1 MAGIPE
7 AETDIPAT
15 MSKLARSVLDD
26 TFYNIIH
33 DLVSKVHREEKIA
46 RMRSAVVLAKKIGE
60 EETNR
65 LQKQEGALENGSAE
79 LSAATPSNVKQK
91 DSNLVR
97 VETDG
102 AIYENGKVYL
112 KGNPFQTTKEIL
124 CPNCRFPRL
133 LYPPSGIGSRPPPD
147 PYKEYCKKHPPIIMP
162 GHDVHGNPFA
172 TDKINRKKKQQP
184 QQPNS
189 SNTPASSPP
198 STPSTPS
205 NSFKHV
211 VAEKISFPTVKCPN
225 CPRYFVVTRVAQ
237 HLDRCLGLSGRLT
250 KRNLTPMESGT
261 STPVPLPTKPSM
273 LKRAL
278 PNGDDDTAS
287 GSIPKKKK
295 LNTPKKYASKKP
307 TPPSKLKIGTT
318 PDMAAAMEFPDS
330 TPTSAGGGGDVE
342 PASATTTTT
351 VTTSKKKLNP
361 TEGKPGKLKRN
372 DIQRQVK
379 A

>member
-79 LSAATPSNVKQK
+79 LSAATPSNLKQK

-102 AIYENGKVYL
+102 AIYENG
-112 KGNPFQTTKEIL
+112 
-124 CPNCRFPRL
+124 
-133 LYPPSGIGSRPPPD
+133 
-147 PYKEYCKKHPPIIMP
+147 
-162 GHDVHGNPFA
+162 
-172 TDKINRKKKQQP
+172 
-184 QQPNS
+184 
-189 SNTPASSPP
+189 
-198 STPSTPS
+198 
-205 NSFKHV
+205 
-211 VAEKISFPTVKCPN
+211 
-225 CPRYFVVTRVAQ
+225 
-237 HLDRCLGLSGRLT
+237 LSGRLT

-261 STPVPLPTKPSM
+261 SAPVPLPTKPSM

-295 LNTPKKYASKKP
+295 LNTPKKYASMKP

-342 PASATTTTT
+342 PASATTTTI